1 METSVP
7 DPWFPMVT
15 KLLVCT
21 IARVLRVL
29 VFKATSGA
37 GQRGENWAIDKA
49 TMFAIPTMIQLF
61 LLDRK
66 KESMLLQVFG

>member
-1 METSVP
+1 MSQTVKIFWGWDFLETSVP

-37 GQRGENWAIDKA
+37 GERGGK
-49 TMFAIPTMIQLF
+49 L
-61 LLDRK
+61 
-66 KESMLLQVFG
+66 GY